1 MKHALTVFVVDDSAG
16 VRAIVAAML
25 MSWGHVVVL
34 AGGVGEALELLEV
47 QRPDVILTDFNMPDF
62 KGIELVRWVRA
73 RREFD
78 DVPVIVVSSEEAPE
92 TRSRMAAAGANGWIP
107 KPICPTTLLGV
118 IGAVAAGPREPSPH
132 AGFEAVL
139 AAAC

>member
-16 VRAIVAAML
+16 VRATVATML

-34 AGGVGEALELLEV
+34 AEGVSEALELLEV
-47 QRPDVILTDFNMPDF
+47 QRPDVILTDYNMPDF

-73 RREFD
+73 RRAFD
-78 DVPVIVVSSEEAPE
+78 DVPVIVVSSEEALE
-92 TRSRMAAAGANGWIP
+92 TRSRMAAAGANGWVA
-107 KPICPTTLLGV
+107 KPICPATLLSV
-118 IGAVAAGPREPSPH
+118 IGAVAASSHRPSRH
-132 AGFEAVL
+132 TGFESPI